1 MCFCSIAKISP
12 FLLHLSL
19 LAKCFMGA
27 AVSLV
32 AENSLTLFCPGARFG
47 WAAAPQQGCRG
58 PVACGADVH
67 EEWM

>member
-1 MCFCSIAKISP
+1 MYFCSIAKISP

-32 AENSLTLFCPGARFG
+32 AENSLILFCPGAHFG
-47 WAAAPQQGCRG
+47 MGPSTTTGVQGFGGVRG
-58 PVACGADVH
+58 RRA
-67 EEWM
+67 